1 MKQAQPFTVIYDDEN
16 SIAVNKASGISVTPD
31 RWELSKE
38 RLDSIIKEYLNIDTL
53 LRVHRIDKG
62 TSGLI
67 VFARNTITHK
77 KLSLDFEK
85 RGVKK
90 MYIDVVHGKVS
101 WEKTVCDLALIP
113 DGNKQHLTVVDNY
126 RGKKSLTRFE
136 FVAAAGN
143 FSVDKAYPETGRQHQ
158 IRVHLS
164 KMGHPVVCDELYGT
178 TKPVYLSHFKR
189 GWRGD
194 KFDER
199 PLLARLALHSA
210 SLSIPDY
217 FTENRQDGSRDLLL
231 QAPLHKDMAAAI
243 TQIEKCGG

>member
-1 MKQAQPFTVIYDDEN
+1 MKQIQPFTVIYNDEN
-16 SIAVNKASGISVTPD
+16 SIAVNKASGISVSPD
-31 RWELSKE
+31 RWEESKE
-38 RLDSIIKEYLNIDTL
+38 HLDKIIMEDLNIGRIF
-53 LRVHRIDKG
+53 RVHRIDKG

-67 VFARNTITHK
+67 VFAKNPSTHK
-77 KLSLDFEK
+77 KLSLEFEK
-85 RGVKK
+85 HMIKK
-90 MYIDVVHGKVS
+90 TYIAIVHGKVS

-113 DGNKQHLTVVDNY
+113 DGNKQHLTIVDNY

-143 FSVDKAYPETGRQHQ
+143 FSVVKAYPETGRQHQ

-164 KMGHPVVCDELYGT
+164 KMGHPVACDELYGT

-199 PLLARLALHSA
+199 PLIARLALHSA
-210 SLSIPDY
+210 SLCIPDY
-217 FTENRQDGSRDLLL
+217 FTEALQDGSRDLLL
-231 QAPLHKDMAAAI
+231 QAPLHKDMSAAI